1 MATKK
6 NKQARRLARKRKA
19 QQPKAQ
25 QPKAKRRNLPSG
37 QQVLLKRVQESEH
50 LKNRKVI
57 QSPSGEE
64 KMSDVIHRFA
74 EPLQDE
80 DGDVPPNMIRFA
92 ILVWNASILK
102 KGEREEIIKDIE
114 NVLPDPDEEMREIMI
129 SIIDMLLERKEKH
142 FSDNKRFILDYHITE
157 TDNRVDLDV
166 VSTLPKGYNPDL

>member
-6 NKQARRLARKRKA
+6 NKQARRLARKRKS

-25 QPKAKRRNLPSG
+25 RRNLPSG
-37 QQVLLKRVQESEH
+37 QQVLLKRVQASEH

-114 NVLPDPDEEMREIMI
+114 SVLSDPDEEMREIMI

-142 FSDNKRFILDYHITE
+142 FVGNKRFILDYHITE